1 MKNNYKKLL
10 AFLLTGCIAF
20 GGCGATEAAAD
31 TETQDNTENAADTE
45 AQDDTENAADTEAQ
59 DDTEN
64 TEAAES
70 TGDTETD
77 QASDTSENNAGGQ
90 TSSTGSSTYNTTFP
104 SASTEPVIPPPLTTE
119 ENEQTPVIDNT
130 EIHNVVGIITDAT
143 HYSISI
149 QVPDGNYY
157 HMTIPE
163 SGVTGNLDYIT
174 IGQIATLSYTGSL
187 DENHASLTG
196 ISSSSMITGIYL
208 EEYAFAIKIINAA
221 RAMDLKAL
229 SDLTNFPVFLETGT
243 YSGSIN
249 TSGEFEAI
257 DNEKI
262 FSEALV
268 NRLANYNLFD
278 LKYTDAGFVMGNGTP
293 SLTFDVDDDGI
304 LGIIGINCNPAPETS
319 QN

>member
-10 AFLLTGCIAF
+10 ALLLTGCIAF
-20 GGCGATEAAAD
+20 SGCGTPEDAAA
-31 TETQDNTENAADTE
+31 ETQDNAESAAETE
-45 AQDDTENAADTEAQ
+45 AQGDAENAE
-59 DDTEN
+59 
-64 TEAAES
+64 
-70 TGDTETD
+70 DTETTEGADNVEAD
-77 QASDTSENNAGGQ
+77 QSPDTSENNAAG
-90 TSSTGSSTYNTTFP
+90 TTPAGSSTSNTTFP
-104 SASTEPVIPPPLTTE
+104 SASTEPVIPPPLTQE
-119 ENEQTPVIDNT
+119 ENKQEPVIDNT
-130 EIHNVVGIITDAT
+130 EIHNAVGIITDAT
-143 HYSISI
+143 HYSVSI
-149 QVPDGNYY
+149 QTPDGNYY

-163 SGVTGNLDYIT
+163 TGVTGNLDYIT

-187 DENHASLTG
+187 DENHATLVG
-196 ISSSSMITGIYL
+196 ISNSSMITGIYL

-257 DNEKI
+257 DTEKI

-268 NRLANYNLFD
+268 TRLANYNLFD